1 MGKKSRLSR
10 GLDSLFS
17 DNEAENPTAEEQS
30 SEQISGIRIS
40 LIEPNKEQPREY
52 FDQEKLEAL
61 AENIREHGVLQPILV
76 RPLGSGSY
84 QIVAGERRWRAARM
98 AGLTEIPA
106 YVKELDDEKTAQI
119 ALIENVQRE
128 DLSPIEEA
136 QAYRKLMD
144 TYGMTQE
151 QVAKAVGKSRPAIAN
166 SLRLLG
172 LPKDV
177 QKMVDS
183 GSLSAGHAKALAGI
197 SDNSVMIVTAE
208 ECVRNGWSV
217 RQLEKE
223 AREANERIDGS
234 KRIDRSHS
242 VRKQRPFLKEF
253 EASVKDHSSVSASAK
268 STPDG
273 GAAVTLRFS
282 KDSEI
287 EEILTKIAQI
297 LAEY

>member
-1 MGKKSRLSR
+1 MGKKNRLSR

-17 DNEAENPTAEEQS
+17 DNEAEKPTAEEQS

-106 YVKELDDEKTAQI
+106 YVRELSDEKTAQI

-197 SDNSVMIVTAE
+197 TDNSVMIVTAE

-223 AREANERIDGS
+223 AREANERISDS
-234 KRIDRSHS
+234 KKIDRKHS

-253 EASVKDHSSVSASAK
+253 EVSVKDHSSVSASAK
-268 STPDG
+268 PTPDG
-273 GAAVTLRFS
+273 GASVTLRFS
-282 KDSEI
+282 KDTNI
-287 EEILTKIAQI
+287 EEALTKIAQI

>member
-17 DNEAENPTAEEQS
+17 DNEAETPAKEEQS
-30 SEQISGIRIS
+30 TGSISSIRIS
-40 LIEPNKEQPREY
+40 LIEPNKEQPRER
-52 FDQEKLEAL
+52 FDEEKLEAL

-76 RPLGSGSY
+76 RPLKSGAY
-84 QIVAGERRWRAARM
+84 QIVAGERRWRASRM

-128 DLSPIEEA
+128 DLTPIEEA

-144 TYGMTQE
+144 SYNMTQE
-151 QVAKAVGKSRPAIAN
+151 QVAKAVGKSRPAVAN
-166 SLRLLG
+166 ALRLLN
-172 LPKDV
+172 LPADV

-183 GSLSAGHAKALAGI
+183 GALSAGHAKALAGI
-197 SDNSVMIVTAE
+197 TDNSVMIVTAE
-208 ECVRNGWSV
+208 ECVKNGWSV

-223 AREANERIDGS
+223 AREANERADKS
-234 KRIDRSHS
+234 KHISREHS

-253 EASVKDHSSVSASAK
+253 EASVKEHSSVSAAAKPSA
-268 STPDG
+268 DG
-273 GAAVTLRFS
+273 GASVTLRFP
-282 KDSEI
+282 KDSDI
-287 EEILTKIAQI
+287 EAALTKIAQV

>member
-1 MGKKSRLSR
+1 MGKKNRLSR

-17 DNEAENPTAEEQS
+17 DNEAETPTAEEQS

-106 YVKELDDEKTAQI
+106 YVRELSDEKTAQI

-197 SDNSVMIVTAE
+197 TDNSVMIVTAE

-223 AREANERIDGS
+223 AREANERISDS
-234 KRIDRSHS
+234 KKIDRKHS

-253 EASVKDHSSVSASAK
+253 EVSVKDHSSVSASAK
-268 STPDG
+268 PTPDG
-273 GAAVTLRFS
+273 GASVTLRFS
-282 KDSEI
+282 KDTNI
-287 EEILTKIAQI
+287 EEALTKIAQI

>member
-1 MGKKSRLSR
+1 MGKKNRLSR

-17 DNEAENPTAEEQS
+17 DNEAETPTAEEQS

-106 YVKELDDEKTAQI
+106 YVRELSDEKTAQI

-136 QAYRKLMD
+136 LAYRKLMD

-197 SDNSVMIVTAE
+197 TDNSVMIVTAE

-223 AREANERIDGS
+223 AREANERISDS
-234 KRIDRSHS
+234 KKIDRKHS

-253 EASVKDHSSVSASAK
+253 EVSVKDHSSVSASAK
-268 STPDG
+268 PTPDG
-273 GAAVTLRFS
+273 GASVTLRFS
-282 KDSEI
+282 KDTNI
-287 EEILTKIAQI
+287 EEALTKIAQI

>member
-1 MGKKSRLSR
+1 MGKKNRLSR

-17 DNEAENPTAEEQS
+17 DNEAETPTAEEQS

-106 YVKELDDEKTAQI
+106 YVRELSDEKTAQI

-197 SDNSVMIVTAE
+197 TDNSVMIVTAE

-223 AREANERIDGS
+223 AREANERISDS
-234 KRIDRSHS
+234 KIIDRKHS

-253 EASVKDHSSVSASAK
+253 EVSVKDHSSVSASAK
-268 STPDG
+268 PTPDG
-273 GAAVTLRFS
+273 GASVTLRFS
-282 KDSEI
+282 KDTNI
-287 EEILTKIAQI
+287 EEALTKIAQI